1 MTTATATEQSNN
13 DEDSGRPDSKVK
25 RKVKRPR
32 EEAHKSFL
40 TSSAH
45 EDSSSSE
52 DDDEEEPI
60 LNEATLEKQRVATQA
75 LLATSFAITAAEPQA
90 SGTLG
95 DNQGAMNAPGEELKK
110 DGEEEDGNI
119 VIVCG
124 LRIDIEKIT
133 DQEMYALRKVLP
145 RKEYR

>member
-1 MTTATATEQSNN
+1 M
-13 DEDSGRPDSKVK
+13 
-25 RKVKRPR
+25 
-32 EEAHKSFL
+32 

-45 EDSSSSE
+45 EDSSSS
-52 DDDEEEPI
+52 DDDDDEEPI

-75 LLATSFAITAAEPQA
+75 ILATSHAITAADPQTN
-90 SGTLG
+90 GNLG
-95 DNQGAMNAPGEELKK
+95 DNNSGGLDGAGEELKK